1 MSSFVLSIPQSLRT
15 LLETPQQVVIITHQN
30 PDGDAIGSS
39 MGLCNMLLKKGHQ
52 VHVVVPNEYP
62 VYLRW
67 MQHNELIL
75 DFIRQKKSASQLI
88 CSASLVFFVD
98 FNSIKRMD
106 EISKV
111 LDCSNAVRVLI
122 DHHPYP
128 QIKVD
133 YAFSYINVS
142 STCELICDFFREM
155 GWLPEL
161 DKNIAECLLTGIMTD
176 TGCFMHASSSAA
188 TFINVAELLAVGA
201 DKDRIYNSVFN
212 NYSYHR
218 MRLMGYCLSQKLV
231 YLPHYKTAYMS
242 LTKEELD
249 RFQFETGDTEGFVN
263 IPFSIRGVV
272 VTALFVEKRDFIKIS
287 FRSKGDYAINA
298 FSEKYF
304 GGGGHKNAAGGESRI
319 SMDETLTK
327 FQQLIAQ
334 HAQEILA
341 ASID

>member
-1 MSSFVLSIPQSLRT
+1 
-15 LLETPQQVVIITHQN
+15 
-30 PDGDAIGSS
+30 
-39 MGLCNMLLKKGHQ
+39 
-52 VHVVVPNEYP
+52 
-62 VYLRW
+62 
-67 MQHNELIL
+67 
-75 DFIRQKKSASQLI
+75 
-88 CSASLVFFVD
+88 
-98 FNSIKRMD
+98 
-106 EISKV
+106 
-111 LDCSNAVRVLI
+111 
-122 DHHPYP
+122 
-128 QIKVD
+128 
-133 YAFSYINVS
+133 
-142 STCELICDFFREM
+142 
-155 GWLPEL
+155 
-161 DKNIAECLLTGIMTD
+161 
-176 TGCFMHASSSAA
+176 
-188 TFINVAELLAVGA
+188 
-201 DKDRIYNSVFN
+201 
-212 NYSYHR
+212 
-218 MRLMGYCLSQKLV
+218 MGYCLSQKLV